1 MVGLLE
7 AALLGCLQGVTEWLP
22 VSSSGHLAL
31 AQKMLGLRVPLAFD
45 VALHAG
51 TMLAVLAFFRKDILK
66 MVSAAVRLDYRSEY
80 GSMGLM
86 VVLGTAP
93 VALAGLL
100 LHDAIGAIFES
111 TLGIGVAMM
120 LMGTVL
126 WLTRFF
132 DGSRG
137 IGAWDALFV
146 GAAQALALVPGI
158 SRSGITIAAGLSR
171 RIDRR
176 KAFLFSFMLSIPAV
190 AGANVLEIY
199 RAGSDLGAIGAEA
212 LVGVA
217 AAAAVGYASIGLLRN
232 VFQSNRMHL
241 FAYYC
246 WAVGAAAVAY
256 SYLFA

>member
-1 MVGLLE
+1 MAGLVE
-7 AALLGCLQGVTEWLP
+7 AALLGALQGVTEWLP

-31 AQKMLGLRVPLAFD
+31 AQMLLGVQVPLAFD

-51 TMLAVLAFFRKDILK
+51 TLLAAMFFFRKDVLK
-66 MVSAAVRLDYRSEY
+66 MVSAAARLDFKSEY
-80 GSMGLM
+80 GRLCAM
-86 VVLGTAP
+86 VVLGTVP

-100 LHDAIGAIFES
+100 LHDAIASIFES
-111 TLGIGVAMM
+111 ALGIGVAMM
-120 LMGTVL
+120 LTGTVL

-137 IGAWDALFV
+137 IGAWDALLV

-171 RIDRR
+171 RIERR

-199 RAGSDLGAIGAEA
+199 RAGSAIGAIGAEA
-212 LVGVA
+212 LLGIA
-217 AAAAVGYASIGLLRN
+217 AAAVVGYASIGILN
-232 VFQSNRMHL
+232 DAFQSNRLHM

-246 WAVGAAAVAY
+246 WAVGAATVAY
-256 SYLFA
+256 SLFA